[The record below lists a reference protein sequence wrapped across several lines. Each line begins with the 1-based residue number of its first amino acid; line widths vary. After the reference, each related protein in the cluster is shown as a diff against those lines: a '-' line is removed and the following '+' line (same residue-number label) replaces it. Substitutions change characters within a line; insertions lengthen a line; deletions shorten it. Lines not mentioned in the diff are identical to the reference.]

1 MFVDTEAV
9 SLLFCSS
16 ILGNSQLPCKSVC
29 EHYFSQTYIWERL
42 TEQHCN
48 KARRIMYNTH
58 LWFTSSEKF
67 PGSRFTLNNTL
78 YRAWRA
84 LAGLCRHTD
93 TALLSR
99 ELQRWVEYLKE
110 PNAMHMEP
118 GQSSTLKCLQ
128 VEWKAPTWGVLS
140 RGVETRWSLWTLSA
154 QAILWFY
161 DSVTVFPG
169 WHSMCEKVTPTSGSH
184 SLRIIES

>member
-1 MFVDTEAV
+1 MLVDTEAV
-9 SLLFCSS
+9 PLLFCSS

-128 VEWKAPTWGVLS
+128 VEWKAPTYLKS
-140 RGVETRWSLWTLSA
+140 STCQSLYFLYTYMFGCGYRCTYMQNTCIYNFLQYSN
-154 QAILWFY
+154 
-161 DSVTVFPG
+161 
-169 WHSMCEKVTPTSGSH
+169 KVQDD
-184 SLRIIES
+184 